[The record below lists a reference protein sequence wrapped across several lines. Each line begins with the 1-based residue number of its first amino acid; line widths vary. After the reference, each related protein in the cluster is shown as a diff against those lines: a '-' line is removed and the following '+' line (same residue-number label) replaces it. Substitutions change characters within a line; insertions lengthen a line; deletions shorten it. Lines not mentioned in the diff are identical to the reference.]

1 MISSINITGI
11 KYDLD
16 DNTKKY
22 VAKKIGRLDRFLP
35 RHARK
40 TVSAD
45 VKLRQ
50 VNRAHDN
57 KYEAEVVLTLPEKT
71 ITAQD
76 ASMNMLAAIDIVE
89 AKLVGQLRR
98 YKTERV
104 PHIGRRGV
112 LSRFKRNMASQVP
125 NDADL

>member
-1 MISSINITGI
+1 MISSLNITGL

-16 DNTKKY
+16 ETTKKY
-22 VAKKIGRLDRFLP
+22 VTRKIGKLDRYLP

-40 TVSAD
+40 TVTAD
-45 VKLRQ
+45 VKLRY

-57 KYEAEVVLTLPEKT
+57 KYEADVVLTLPDRVIKAE
-71 ITAQD
+71 D

-98 YKTERV
+98 YKTEKV
-104 PHIGRRGV
+104 PHIGKRGM
-112 LSRFKRNMASQVP
+112 LSRFKRSYAREQQAH
-125 NDADL
+125 DDH